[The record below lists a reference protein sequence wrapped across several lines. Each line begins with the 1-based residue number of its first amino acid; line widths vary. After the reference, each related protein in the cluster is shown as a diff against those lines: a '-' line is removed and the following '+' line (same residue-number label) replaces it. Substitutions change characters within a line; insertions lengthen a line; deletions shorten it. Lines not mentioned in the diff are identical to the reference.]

1 MADEKKFEQILHFA
15 LFFLFPFLTR
25 KQIPTVGLAVLQGRY
40 PRMITI

>member
-1 MADEKKFEQILHFA
+1 MADKKKLEKILHFA

-25 KQIPTVGLAVLQGRY
+25 KQIHTVVLAVLQGRY